1 MKVLRHTLWL
11 GLVLLLV
18 SACQLLP
25 QRSDKAREMTPME
38 SFQEAQLAL
47 QRNDVDKAAEIA
59 RNLAEKDGEHTAA
72 AIIRSQVDVKN
83 GNPINALRRLEAI
96 DASNV
101 TNVYIRSVYHRTVG
115 DAAQML
121 GDFRRAFQQYLLA
134 QRLMPNPQ
142 EKLQDQLAL
151 WHMLTGLDRTELLD
165 LRQTNLHEE
174 AQSWIDLA
182 LVMKTDAKPI
192 EAVSRW
198 QAAYPRHEVM
208 PEVIAIITGG
218 ILPEA
223 ENSLPQIQIPNLPN
237 QASNQDVHL
246 SQDINQQDVNQGFK
260 KIAAVLPLQSPR
272 FRMIAEAV
280 QNGIR
285 TAREKDNPKADI
297 TFWPTGDQASEI
309 FSAFHEAT
317 KGSDFVIGPLNKEA
331 IRQLLGS
338 AIEKP
343 TLTLSVPDQD
353 TAPPPMVYFYGFDAE
368 EEARLVASEAQKMGA
383 VAAMVV
389 TSQEP
394 IAARLKDAFI
404 SAWTKTGGL
413 MMDVLPFGV
422 DEVQLLS
429 IRSTIQTKKPDMIFI
444 AASAGPARLV
454 RPYLGVDA
462 KLFATSLVYEGAVRP
477 TDLMDLGDIYF
488 VDCPW
493 LLEPSNPLFTSF
505 SLPSE
510 YSQNAL
516 LLRFYALGADA
527 YALAKQYPYP
537 PNFVYEGLTGK
548 LHLDGQ
554 RFVRELPLAK
564 LDSQNG
570 LVIIHP

>member
-1 MKVLRHTLWL
+1 MKVLQHTLWL

-25 QRSDKAREMTPME
+25 HRSDKEREMTPME

-47 QRNDVDKAAEIA
+47 RRNDVDQAAEIA

-72 AIIRSQVDVKN
+72 AIIRGQIDVKN
-83 GNPINALRRLEAI
+83 NNPINTLRRLEAI
-96 DASNV
+96 DASNI
-101 TNVYIRSVYHRTVG
+101 TNVYIRAVYHRTVG

-142 EKLQDQLAL
+142 EKLQDQIAL
-151 WHMLTGLDRTELLD
+151 WHMLAGLNRTELLD

-192 EAVSRW
+192 EAISRW
-198 QAAYPRHEVM
+198 QSAYPRHEVM

-218 ILPEA
+218 TLPEA
-223 ENSLPQIQIPNLPN
+223 KNSLPETSSLPN
-237 QASNQDVHL
+237 QD
-246 SQDINQQDVNQGFK
+246 FK
-260 KIAAVLPLQSPR
+260 EIAAVLPLQSPR

-297 TFWPTGDQASEI
+297 TFWPTGDQAGEI
-309 FSAFHEAT
+309 LSAFHEAT

-343 TLTLSVPDQD
+343 TLTLSVPDQN
-353 TAPPPMVYFYGFDAE
+353 TTPPPMVYFYGFDAE
-368 EEARLVASEAQKMGA
+368 EEARLIASEAQKMGA

-394 IAARLKDAFI
+394 IAARLKDAFV
-404 SAWTKTGGL
+404 STWTKTGGI

-429 IRSTIQTKKPDMIFI
+429 IRSTIQTKKPDVIFI

-454 RPYLGVDA
+454 RPSLGMDA
-462 KLFATSLVYEGAVRP
+462 KLFATSLVYEGVLRP

-493 LLEPSNPLFTSF
+493 LLEPANPLYTSF